1 MWDVLLR
8 VLLAI
13 AAAAAATA
21 LLMYFTIRGGQAES
35 DDRDDGT

>member
-1 MWDVLLR
+1 MWGVLLR

-13 AAAAAATA
+13 AAAAVATA
-21 LLMYFTIRGGQAES
+21 LLMYVTIRGGRPDS